1 MLRLSIL
8 ALALLIDL
16 AITALADTS
25 SCAQVSN
32 LSAAH
37 LSWAALLKDH
47 VDPAHSEESC
57 RSYAS
62 NFFEA
67 VTARQAASFCKDG
80 IDGNGLSNCSISRST
95 RLTISSRLGAAS
107 DDLHSL
113 HLDPTDDPL

>member
-16 AITALADTS
+16 AITARADTS

-47 VDPAHSEESC
+47 VDPAHSDESC
-57 RSYAS
+57 RSYAT

-80 IDGNGLSNCSISRST
+80 IDRQRLVELLDFEIDAFNDLIATRCSQ
-95 RLTISSRLGAAS
+95 
-107 DDLHSL
+107 
-113 HLDPTDDPL
+113 